1 MANLNAPQGFIP
13 LRHLTGGVIRAQEYP
28 IANSYGT
35 TIASGDLVT
44 LTTDGTVIRGTAGGN
59 ALGVFYGV
67 EYIDNSTGDVKFV
80 KVWNA
85 STAVKANTKVKAL
98 VYDDPNITYKV
109 QCNGT
114 FATANV
120 GELANVTI
128 GTANT
133 TFGHSTDELDIATL
147 ATTSKVLRILRL
159 VDEPNNAAGAD
170 ALVEVVINKSLYG
183 VGGAGAG
190 V

>member
-1 MANLNAPQGFIP
+1 MANVNAPNGFTP
-13 LRHLTGGVIRAQEYP
+13 LRHLTGGVIRPQEYP

-35 TIASGDLVT
+35 NIASGDLVT
-44 LTTDGTVIRGTAGGN
+44 MTTDGTVIRGTAGGN

-67 EYIDNSTGDVKFV
+67 EYIENSTGDVKFS

-85 STAVKANTKVKAL
+85 NTDVKANTTVKAL

-114 FATANV
+114 FAAANV

-128 GTANT
+128 GTYNS
-133 TFGHSTDELDIATL
+133 TFGYSTDELDIATL

-170 ALVEVVINKSLYG
+170 AKVEVVINKSLYG
-183 VGGAGAG
+183 VGAAGAG

>member
-1 MANLNAPQGFIP
+1 MANINAPQGFIP
-13 LRHLTGGVIRAQEYP
+13 LRHLTGGVIRPQEYA
-28 IANSYGT
+28 IANSYAANL
-35 TIASGDLVT
+35 ASGDLVT

-59 ALGVFYGV
+59 AVGVFYGV
-67 EYIDNSTGDVKFV
+67 EYIENSTGDVKFS
-80 KVWNA
+80 KVWNTG
-85 STAVKANTKVKAL
+85 TAVKANTAIKAY

-128 GTANT
+128 GTFN
-133 TFGHSTDELDIATL
+133 STYGYSSDELDISTL

-170 ALVEVVINKSLYG
+170 AKVEVVINKHLYG

>member
-1 MANLNAPQGFIP
+1 MPNVNAPQGFIP
-13 LRHLTGGVIRAQEYP
+13 LRHLTGGVIRPQEYP
-28 IANSYGT
+28 IANGYAAT
-35 TIASGDLVT
+35 LASGDLVT
-44 LTTDGTVIRGTAGGN
+44 MTTDGTVIRGTAGGN

-67 EYIDNSTGDVKFV
+67 EYIENSTGDVKFS

-85 STAVKANTKVKAL
+85 NTEVKANTTVKAY

-114 FATANV
+114 FAAANV

-128 GTANT
+128 GTYNS
-133 TFGHSTDELDIATL
+133 TFGYSTDELDIATL
-147 ATTSKVLRILRL
+147 GTGSLVLRILRL

-170 ALVEVVINKSLYG
+170 AKVEVVINKSLYG